1 MNQYIYPDYYKNFKC
16 KTGSCRSA
24 CCKGWN
30 VSVTLEEYF
39 RVINLDCDAL
49 FREKLDRGFYIN
61 LKPTSD
67 HYAIIRKDYNGDC
80 VFHGCDGLC
89 EIHKMYGEKAI
100 PSVCN
105 FYPRNVS
112 KELALEKSCSNSCEK
127 VLEMLFKNTNPIE
140 FKNEETHDM
149 CINYSKEYI
158 ETRKQIIDI
167 IQTRTL
173 SFKERIKQL
182 SLKFC
187 PITFTDN
194 KVSKNILLDYLKLYK
209 ESVVAIEIIEKINSV
224 DNYGKLEEEIYEKIP
239 DFDIYME
246 KYIVNHIF
254 FTGYPY
260 DKLNGKYDYMIHSLI
275 GVYELT
281 KYVSCFL
288 MKDKNTKE
296 DLVDIIALL
305 YRLIGHSDFH
315 KMIGKYL
322 YVNVGKD
329 ILGLL

>member
-39 RVINLDCDAL
+39 KVINLDCDAS

-67 HYAIIRKDYNGDC
+67 HYAIIRKDNDGDC

-89 EIHKMYGEKAI
+89 EIHKTFGEKAI

-105 FYPRNVS
+105 FYPRNIS

-127 VLEMLFKNTNPIE
+127 VLEMLFDNVEPVKVV
-140 FKNEETHDM
+140 NEETTDT
-149 CINYSKEYI
+149 CINYSKEYV

-167 IQTRTL
+167 IQTRSL
-173 SFKERIKQL
+173 SFKERIKLL

-187 PITFTDN
+187 PITFTDK
-194 KVSKNILLDYLKLYK
+194 KVSKQVLLDYLKLYK
-209 ESVVAIEIIEKINSV
+209 ESVVAIEIIDKIDSV
-224 DNYGKLEEEIYEKIP
+224 DNYDRLEKEIYEKIP
-239 DFDIYME
+239 DFDIYLE

-281 KYVSCFL
+281 KCVSCFL